1 MEAPTKMLING
12 DWVPSKEGE
21 EIEILNPYNGSL
33 IAKVPK
39 AGKEEV
45 DQAVVAAQEA
55 FKKYKYKIPAHKRA
69 EILRRTSELIVENK
83 EAFTEIIVKEAG
95 KPWKYAAGEVSRAI
109 QTFQFAAEEAKRI
122 HGETIPMDA
131 AIGSEMR
138 RGFFIRQPLGVIGA
152 ITPFNFPLNLVA
164 HKVAPAIAAGN
175 TVVLKPASATP
186 LTALKL
192 GKVMMEAGLPKGVL
206 NIVTGLGS
214 EVGDLLVKN
223 PCIRMITFTGSAAV
237 GLSIKAGSGSKKITL
252 ELGSNSGVIV
262 AKDCDL
268 ALAVSN
274 CIVGGFAYSG
284 QVCIHTQRIYVHE
297 SIKDEFTK
305 EFLAGVRRLKIG
317 DPVEKDCDIGPL
329 IDEGAAIKAEDWVKE
344 AVEQG
349 AKILI
354 GGKRKGNFLE
364 PTVLENVTPDMKVV
378 CEEVFAP
385 VVVIDT
391 FKEFDDAIAK
401 FNEGSGS
408 GQYNYGLSAGV
419 FTHDLHKAFKAIEAL
434 EVGNVQIN
442 DSATFRVDHMP
453 YGGIKDSGIGREGP
467 RYAIEEMTE
476 IKMVSFNLIGGGKN
490 ERVLSPQ
497 DRIDG

>member
-1 MEAPTKMLING
+1 MHTPTKMLIHG
-12 DWVPSKEGE
+12 DWVLSKEGE
-21 EIEILNPYNGSL
+21 EIEVINPYNKSL

-45 DQAVVAAQEA
+45 DQAVAAAREA
-55 FKKYKYKIPAHKRA
+55 FKYEVPAHKRA
-69 EILRRTSELIVENK
+69 EILRRTSELIAENK
-83 EAFTEIIVKEAG
+83 GAFAETIVKEAG

-122 HGETIPMDA
+122 HGETIPMGA

-192 GKVMMEAGLPKGVL
+192 GEVMMEAGLPKGVF
-206 NIVTGLGS
+206 NIVTGSGS
-214 EVGDLLVKN
+214 EVGDLLVKD
-223 PCIRMITFTGSAAV
+223 PCIRMITFTGSAAI
-237 GLSIKAGSGSKKITL
+237 GLGIKAGSDSKKITL
-252 ELGSNSGVIV
+252 ELGSNSGVII
-262 AKDCDL
+262 AEDCDL
-268 ALAVSN
+268 ASAVSH
-274 CIVGGFAYSG
+274 CIIGGFAYSG

-297 SIKDEFTK
+297 GIKDELTE
-305 EFLAGVRRLKIG
+305 EFLAAVRRLKIA
-317 DPVEKDCDIGPL
+317 DPMEKDCDIGPL
-329 IDEGAAIKAEDWVKE
+329 IDEGAAIRAENWVKE
-344 AVEQG
+344 ATEQG

-354 GGKRKGNFLE
+354 GGKREGNFLE
-364 PTVLENVTPDMKVV
+364 PTVLENVTPAMKVV

-385 VVVIDT
+385 IVVIDV
-391 FKEFDDAIAK
+391 FKEFDEAIAR
-401 FNEGSGS
+401 FNEGSSS
-408 GQYNYGLSAGV
+408 GRYDYGLSAGV
-419 FTHDLHKAFKAIEAL
+419 FTKDLNRAFKAIEAL

-453 YGGIKDSGIGREGP
+453 YGGIKDSGVGREGP

-476 IKMVSFNLIGGGKN
+476 IKMVSFKL
-490 ERVLSPQ
+490 
-497 DRIDG
+497 